1 MLHSI
6 LWAVVILLVALWLL
20 GLVFRIGRCFIHVLL
35 AIAVILLLYNLFFVG
50 ISLF

>member
-20 GLVFRIGRCFIHVLL
+20 CFVLRIGRCFIHVLL
-35 AIAVILLLYNLFFVG
+35 AIAVILLILNLLS
-50 ISLF
+50 ITRALF

>member
-1 MLHSI
+1 MLHNI
-6 LWAVVILLVALWLL
+6 LWAVVILLVILWLF
-20 GLVFRIGRCFIHVLL
+20 GLMFRIGRCFIHVLL